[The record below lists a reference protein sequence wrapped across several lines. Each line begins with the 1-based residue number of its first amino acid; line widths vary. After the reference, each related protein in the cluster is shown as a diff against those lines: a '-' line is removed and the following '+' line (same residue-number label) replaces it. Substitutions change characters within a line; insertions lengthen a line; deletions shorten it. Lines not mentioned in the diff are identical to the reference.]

1 MSVGEQVFDFIIREG
16 AVCFQAEHGQTALR
30 VVAADDLAV
39 KLHRPRSALG
49 TLAAG
54 IPAGEQLVA
63 RQQFGGN
70 FPCICLNL
78 PAEVIGG
85 QFPTLDACQF
95 LFPFARHG
103 DIGNTHRLHDRVE
116 GKPFFGGDKR
126 LLAAFHI
133 AALEKRFDDG
143 RTGGGRADAAI
154 LHSLP
159 QCVVL
164 YLLASRFHRGQQS
177 GFGMLRL
184 GFGCHYI
191 LDSACHPYVNKMAAE
206 GVIPH
211 IVLEKEFD
219 RVLMEE
225 TGKDPD
231 HYYPACGIMPKMEY
245 ARVIHR
251 AIPLVKTINIY
262 ISVRMMKILTN
273 FMVCDDHGRKRRILG
288 KLLRLGGESIGSV
301 IEHFMTAEAVE
312 QAKAPMPELERL
324 YREAVP
330 EAVEY
335 LGELYTLREG
345 AYHLSKRWD
354 RTYNG

>member
-1 MSVGEQVFDFIIREG
+1 
-16 AVCFQAEHGQTALR
+16 
-30 VVAADDLAV
+30 
-39 KLHRPRSALG
+39 
-49 TLAAG
+49 
-54 IPAGEQLVA
+54 
-63 RQQFGGN
+63 
-70 FPCICLNL
+70 
-78 PAEVIGG
+78 
-85 QFPTLDACQF
+85 
-95 LFPFARHG
+95 
-103 DIGNTHRLHDRVE
+103 
-116 GKPFFGGDKR
+116 
-126 LLAAFHI
+126 
-133 AALEKRFDDG
+133 
-143 RTGGGRADAAI
+143 
-154 LHSLP
+154 
-159 QCVVL
+159 
-164 YLLASRFHRGQQS
+164 
-177 GFGMLRL
+177 
-184 GFGCHYI
+184 
-191 LDSACHPYVNKMAAE
+191 VNKMAAE

-231 HYYPACGIMPKMEY
+231 YYYPACGIVPKMEY

-251 AIPLVKTINIY
+251 AIPLVKTMNIY
-262 ISVRMMKILTN
+262 ISVRMMKIFTN

-288 KLLRLGGESIGSV
+288 RLLRLGGESIGSV